1 MTTAAKE
8 PPKVRAKAA
17 GKKSGKDRKKPSP
30 RNASRYLFDDSEWTF
45 ETLQRTYDAIGEV
58 ALDDLGLDIYP
69 NQIEIISSEQMLDA
83 YASHGMPLMYR
94 HWSFGKRFVRE
105 EQLYRKGYMGLAYE
119 IAINSNPCITYNME
133 ENTMAMQALVMAHAA
148 FGHNHFFKN
157 NYLFRQWTDAE
168 GILDYLQY
176 AKGYVAECEER
187 HGLDAV
193 EEILDSAHALMDQ
206 GVFRYRRRPKL
217 SLRQQKQL
225 ARERQEH
232 EDRTFNDLWRT
243 VPGSS
248 ESEAPD
254 EDAMAVAGRKTALK
268 LPEENLLYFLEKNS
282 PVLEPWQRELLRIIR
297 NIAQYFYPQRQ
308 TKMMNE
314 GCAVFVHHTIISTL
328 HEKRLLTDGALLEML
343 HSHTN
348 VVLQPA
354 FDSPHYNGINPYAL
368 GFAMMTDIKRICTEP
383 EDEDRAWFPE
393 IAGCGDWCG
402 ALKDAW
408 VNYRDESFISQY
420 LSPRLIREM
429 RLFALADDSAQSH
442 YAVGAI
448 HDERGYRDIRASLA
462 RSYDLSSNEPDI
474 QVVDVDLR
482 GDRVLCLRHTVRDG
496 IPLADKGRNQVL
508 AHVRQLWGYEVTLL
522 GIDADTDKT
531 LYELSTAKQDDEKS
545 D

>member
-1 MTTAAKE
+1 MTTAAKN
-8 PPKVRAKAA
+8 PVI
-17 GKKSGKDRKKPSP
+17 KPEKRPATASP
-30 RNASRYLFDDSEWTF
+30 RNASRYLFEDSEWTF

-58 ALDDLGLDIYP
+58 AIDELGLDIYP

-176 AKGYVAECEER
+176 ARGYVAECEER
-187 HGLDAV
+187 YGLEAV
-193 EEILDSAHALMDQ
+193 EEILDSGHALMDQ

-243 VPGSS
+243 VPVSND
-248 ESEAPD
+248 SEAED
-254 EDAMAVAGRKTALK
+254 EEAKALAERKAALK
-268 LPEENLLYFLEKNS
+268 MPEENLIYFLEKNS
-282 PVLEPWQRELLRIIR
+282 PILEPWQREILRIVR
-297 NIAQYFYPQRQ
+297 NISQYFYPQKQ

-314 GCAVFVHHTIISTL
+314 GCAVFVHHYIISSL
-328 HEKRLLTDGALLEML
+328 HEKGLLTDGTLLEIL

-348 VVLQPA
+348 VVLQPE
-354 FDSPHYNGINPYAL
+354 FDSPHYSGINPYAL
-368 GFAMMTDIKRICTEP
+368 GFAMMSDIKRICTEP
-383 EDEDRAWFPE
+383 DEEDKAWFPDL
-393 IAGCGDWCG
+393 AGCGDWCG

-408 VNYRDESFISQY
+408 ENFRDESFVSQY

-429 RLFALADDSAQSH
+429 RLFALSDDSSQSH
-442 YAVGAI
+442 YTVGAI
-448 HDERGYRDIRASLA
+448 HDESGYRAIRASLA
-462 RSYDLSSNEPDI
+462 KNYDLSANEPDI

-482 GDRVLCLRHTVRDG
+482 GDRVLCLRHSVRND
-496 IPLADKGRNQVL
+496 IPLADKNRSEVL
-508 AHVRQLWGYEVTLL
+508 AHVRRLWGYDVTLH
-522 GIDADTDKT
+522 GVDTDTGKSV
-531 LYELSTAKQDDEKS
+531 YEISTSNQDDDKS
-545 D
+545 S